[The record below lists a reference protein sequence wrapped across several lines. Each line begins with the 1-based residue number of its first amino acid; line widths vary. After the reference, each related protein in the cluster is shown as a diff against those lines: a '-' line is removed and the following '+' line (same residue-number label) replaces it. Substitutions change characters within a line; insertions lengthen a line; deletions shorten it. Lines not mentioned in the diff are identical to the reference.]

1 MKIEEK
7 IASRGNSRSILMLM
21 ALLVANVLFLLINS
35 PASAHIGTLLKDIN
49 GIIDGKKAEVG
60 VAVCEIEDGETLNI
74 RGTERFPMQSV
85 FKFPIALAVL
95 HEVDNGKFS
104 LNQNISIRQQDLLP
118 DTWSPL
124 RDKYPNGGILNLSEI
139 LRYTVSESDNN
150 GCDILLRL
158 LGGVKTA
165 NDYIHKNGISGIAIQ
180 ANEEEMHKDW
190 NVQFSNWITPKAAAK
205 LLVDFYN
212 QKFLSKECYNF
223 LWTIMAETPTG
234 RNRIR
239 GELPSAT
246 IVAHKTGGSG
256 TNKQGI
262 TAATN
267 DMGIVVLP
275 NGKHYA
281 IAIFV
286 SNSAESDETNE
297 KIISSISK
305 VIWDYFVRK

>member
-1 MKIEEK
+1 M
-7 IASRGNSRSILMLM
+7 SM
-21 ALLVANVLFLLINS
+21 ALLVASVLFLPVSS
-35 PASAHIGTLLKDIN
+35 PASAQRGTLLKDIN

-60 VAVCEIEDGETLNI
+60 VAVCGIEDGETLSV
-74 RGTERFPMQSV
+74 RGTKHFPMQSV

-104 LNQNISIRQQDLLP
+104 LNQSISIRQQDLLP
-118 DTWSPL
+118 DTWSPI
-124 RDKYPNGGILNLSEI
+124 RDKYPNGGILTLSEI

-158 LGGVKTA
+158 LGGVNIA
-165 NDYIHKNGISGIAIQ
+165 NGYIHENGITDIAIQ

-190 NVQFSNWITPKAAAK
+190 NVQFSNWITPEAAVK
-205 LLVDFYN
+205 LLIDFYN

-223 LWTIMAETPTG
+223 LWKIMVETPTG
-234 RNRIR
+234 KNRIR
-239 GELPSAT
+239 GELPSAA

-275 NGKHYA
+275 NGKHYV

-286 SNSAESDETNE
+286 SNSTENDETNE

-305 VIWDYFVRK
+305 